1 MEAPKK
7 FKCPEC
13 KCLLALVYPHSDNN
27 IACDCECYF
36 SSSEAGEKELQW
48 YIDKYPEQWKQL
60 NEPNS

>member
-27 IACDCECYF
+27 IACDCRCYF
-36 SSSEAGEKELQW
+36 STKAGGKYLQSF
-48 YIDKYPEQWKQL
+48 IDQYPEQWKQL
-60 NEPNS
+60 NQT